1 MPTETSSISR
11 VGTTEP
17 FELQVSRGQ
26 ITAHYPLFKFGFVED
41 VDDALETVWDG
52 GGLYSYIPTATVLKV
67 SSTSTA
73 DTSAGTG
80 ARTVHL
86 YGLDADYKEIE
97 EDVTLN
103 GQTAVNTTN
112 TFIRIF
118 RACVTSAGS
127 GGENAGT
134 IHAGTGTVTTGTPAN
149 SYLQIKPSNN
159 QTLMSVWTVPAGH
172 TLYVTQTDIT
182 VATTQNAK
190 YATVSLVAR
199 SYGEVFQVK
208 EKFLIDVASVNIRY
222 DYPLKFEEKTDI
234 EFRIIGNS
242 AAADI
247 HASAAFEG
255 VYITNNI

>member
-17 FELQVSRGQ
+17 FELQVSRRQ
-26 ITAHYPLFKFGFVED
+26 VTAHYPLFKFGFVED

-134 IHAGTGTVTTGTPAN
+134 IHAGTGTVTAGVPAN

-159 QTLMSVWTVPAGH
+159 QTLMTVWTVPAGH
-172 TLYVTQTDIT
+172 TLYVMQSDAT
-182 VATTQNAK
+182 VATTQTSK
-190 YATVSLVAR
+190 YATISLVAR
-199 SYGEVFQVK
+199 PYGEVFQVK
-208 EKFLIDVASVNIRY
+208 ERFLVDVASVSIHY

>member
-17 FELQVSRGQ
+17 FALQVSRGQ
-26 ITAHYPLFKFGFVED
+26 VTAHYPIFKFGFVRG
-41 VDDALETVWDG
+41 VDDSLETVWDG

-80 ARTVHL
+80 ARTVRL

-97 EDVTLN
+97 EVVTLN

-134 IHAGTGTVTTGTPAN
+134 IYAGTGTVTSGVPAN
-149 SYLQIKPSNN
+149 SYLQITPSNN
-159 QTLMSVWTVPAGH
+159 QTMMSVWTVPAGH
-172 TLYVTQTDIT
+172 TLYVMQSDVT
-182 VATTQNAK
+182 VATTQTSK
-190 YATVSLVAR
+190 YATISLVAR
-199 SYGEVFQVK
+199 PDGEVFQVR
-208 EKFLIDVASVNIRY
+208 ERFLVDVASVNTHY

-242 AAADI
+242 AAAGID
-247 HASAAFEG
+247 ASAAFEG